1 MEPDKSRQDDAP
13 ILVVPYDAAWP
24 RLFEEERVVLEN
36 LLTQWLVG
44 SIEHV
49 GSTAVPGLA
58 AKPVIDIMAG
68 VKSLDDSRP
77 AIPVLAAI
85 DYCYFLYQPSRN
97 TGFASRHLHFAP
109 TTYTSFALA
118 ANTGTIDWRFEI
130 ISAAIPRQPESTP
143 N

>member
-85 DYCYFLYQPSRN
+85 DYCFS
-97 TGFASRHLHFAP
+97 
-109 TTYTSFALA
+109 
-118 ANTGTIDWRFEI
+118 
-130 ISAAIPRQPESTP
+130 ISARAETLVLQAVTCISHPPLTPRSVWQQTLER
-143 N
+143 